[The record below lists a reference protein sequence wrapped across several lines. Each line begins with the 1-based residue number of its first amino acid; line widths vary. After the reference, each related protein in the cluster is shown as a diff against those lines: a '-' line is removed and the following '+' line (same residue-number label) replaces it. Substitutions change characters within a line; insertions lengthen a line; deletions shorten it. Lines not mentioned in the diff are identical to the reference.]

1 MINTKIQDALVFAAE
16 KHKNQTRKGTDI
28 PYIVHPAECM
38 QILTK
43 LKCSENV
50 IIAGILH
57 DTLEDTDT
65 TYNEL
70 VEKFN
75 KEIADLVMD
84 VSEQDKT
91 LSWQERKDAY
101 FKHLRNCQL
110 ESRYVCFADKLANL
124 RSIYADYLVVGNNVW
139 KKFNA
144 DKNCQKWFYTT
155 VYNLLKT
162 TKVSFSKLFI
172 EYGELLDALFLS

>member
-1 MINTKIQDALVFAAE
+1 MINLEIQKALNYAAD
-16 KHKNQTRKGTDI
+16 KHRNQFRKSSDI

-43 LKCSENV
+43 LKCSDEV

-65 TYNEL
+65 QYEEL
-70 VEKFN
+70 VKVFN
-75 KEIADLVMD
+75 KEIADMVLD

-110 ESRYVCFADKLANL
+110 ESRYICFADKLANL
-124 RSIYADYLVVGNNVW
+124 RSIYADYLVIGNDVW

-144 DKNCQKWFYTT
+144 DKTCQKWFYTT
-155 VYNLLKT
+155 VYNLLSKT
-162 TKVSFSKLFI
+162 EVSFSKLFR
-172 EYGELLDALFLS
+172 EYEELLDALFLS